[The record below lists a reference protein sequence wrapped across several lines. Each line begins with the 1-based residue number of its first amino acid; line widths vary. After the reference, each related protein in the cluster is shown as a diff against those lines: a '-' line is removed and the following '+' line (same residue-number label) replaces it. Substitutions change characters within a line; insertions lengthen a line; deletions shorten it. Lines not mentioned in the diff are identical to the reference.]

1 MISRGLFILG
11 VTLFLVGYLSIEL
24 VSERCLIP
32 STVET
37 KKQTQFLGV
46 SAMDYRPPKRRLV
59 VFLLDGARP
68 EYLFNETVRKDDWEP
83 FFSSLLSSHPN
94 HTVCSTM
101 QVDPP
106 TSTTQGVKT
115 LLTGGIPNFIELGQ
129 TFFSS
134 KLEVD
139 HWLYQLTHY
148 GNRSVEHVGDPVWR
162 ELAGPV
168 FRNEQSDVDA
178 YNVYTDDSEE
188 IQEAIDAYVTS
199 PSPPDVLILHSLL
212 VDHNAHK
219 SSTSSPSSPPIHSS
233 LLQFNRHISSLV
245 SRLPND
251 TLLLVFGDHGLN
263 AHGTHGGA
271 THDERT
277 TGLCAFSSSYP
288 LGPFTVPPPLFC
300 SLASAAAPRSRC
312 HDFPLFPHSHSL
324 HECRLFSRQF
334 ATSRFIG

>member
-1 MISRGLFILG
+1 M
-11 VTLFLVGYLSIEL
+11 
-24 VSERCLIP
+24 C

-37 KKQTQFLGV
+37 KKQKQFLGV
-46 SAMDYRPPKRRLV
+46 DATDYQPPKRRLV

-68 EYLFNETVRKDDWEP
+68 EYLFNSTVRNDDWSP
-83 FFSSLLSSHPN
+83 FFSSLLSSHP
-94 HTVCSTM
+94 HQTVCTTM
-101 QVDPP
+101 QADPP

-115 LLTGGIPNFIELGQ
+115 LLTGGNPSFIELGQ

-134 KLEVD
+134 ALEVD

-168 FRNEQSDVDA
+168 FRNEQSDIDA

-188 IQEAIDAYVTS
+188 IQRAIDAYVTS

-233 LLQFNRHISSLV
+233 LLQFNRHLFSLV

-277 TGLCAFSSSYP
+277 TGLCAFSSSYS
-288 LGPFTVPPPLFC
+288 LGPFTVSVPSLC
-300 SLASAAAPRSRC
+300 SLARAAATRPRR

-324 HECRLFSRQF
+324 HERRFLSRQSV
-334 ATSRFIG
+334 AARFIGGTRGVRHRKRRTDSFSSEHNR

>member
-1 MISRGLFILG
+1 MISRCLFVLG
-11 VTLFLVGYLSIEL
+11 IALFLVGYLSIESL
-24 VSERCLIP
+24 LGRVITC

-46 SAMDYRPPKRRLV
+46 NATDYHPPKRRLV

-68 EYLFNETVRKDDWEP
+68 EYLFNATAREDDWRP

-94 HTVCSTM
+94 QTVCSTM

-115 LLTGGIPNFIELGQ
+115 LLTGGSPNFIELGQ

-134 KLEVD
+134 ALEVD

-168 FRNEQSDVDA
+168 FQNEQSDVDA
-178 YNVYTDDSEE
+178 YNVYTDDSKE
-188 IQEAIDAYVTS
+188 IQRAIDAYVTS
-199 PSPPDVLILHSLL
+199 TSPPDVLILHSLL

-219 SSTSSPSSPPIHSS
+219 SSTSSPSSPPIHTS
-233 LLQFNRHISSLV
+233 LLQFNRHLSSLV
-245 SRLPND
+245 SRLSND

-288 LGPFTVPPPLFC
+288 LGPFTVPLLSRY
-300 SLASAAAPRSRC
+300 SLA
-312 HDFPLFPHSHSL
+312 
-324 HECRLFSRQF
+324 
-334 ATSRFIG
+334 